1 MDDKRWAQV
10 SERPLTAAA
19 IIFLIA
25 YSWEILAQ
33 PGPVVDD
40 WLQAVQWV
48 TWIAFGVDY
57 VVRLSLARTGRL
69 RWFLRHL
76 PDLAVVALPLLRPLR
91 LLRLIA
97 LLSVFRRAAGS
108 TLRGRVVTYAIGSTV
123 VLIYVAALA
132 VLEAERHDP
141 AATITS
147 FGKALW
153 WASATITTVGYG
165 DEVPLT
171 LTGRVVAVAL
181 MIGGIALLGTIT
193 ATIASWLV
201 QQVTE
206 REEASQIATRAQ
218 VAHLTEQVEHLTELL
233 TRAIR
238 LEIGTTIGEVV
249 PPESDGQVRVV

>member
-1 MDDKRWAQV
+1 MEWI
-10 SERPLTAAA
+10 T
-19 IIFLIA
+19 
-25 YSWEILAQ
+25 
-33 PGPVVDD
+33 
-40 WLQAVQWV
+40 WV
-48 TWIAFGVDY
+48 AFGVDY
-57 VVRLSLARTGRL
+57 VVRLRLARSGRA

-91 LLRLIA
+91 LLRLVA
-97 LLSVFRRAAGS
+97 LLSVFRRAAGNS
-108 TLRGRVVTYAIGSTV
+108 LRGRVVTYAIGSTV

-153 WASATITTVGYG
+153 WACSTITTVGYG
-165 DEVPLT
+165 DEIPQT
-171 LTGRVVAVAL
+171 LTGRIVAVAL

-201 QQVTE
+201 EQVTE
-206 REEASQIATRAQ
+206 REEASQTATRAQ

-233 TRAIR
+233 MQTHHR
-238 LEIGTTIGEVV
+238 
-249 PPESDGQVRVV
+249 PEAELTASPATAAVTPTVSH